1 MIVDTLAEETNL
13 VIQRLKLDPG
23 EANYWHSDNCLRF
36 SVVVSGSRLAI
47 EYKDS
52 GDINEFGVHAGM
64 AGWDYPE
71 DRIHRAIN
79 KGGEMYEE
87 VVTFYRDGVDVI
99 PQPKFD

>member
-52 GDINEFGVHAGM
+52 GDINELVYMQAWQVGIIRKIGFTERLTKAVKCTK
-64 AGWDYPE
+64 
-71 DRIHRAIN
+71 R
-79 KGGEMYEE
+79 
-87 VVTFYRDGVDVI
+87 
-99 PQPKFD
+99 